1 LQNEKCFSNGGGMNL
16 RDRLPRLNQIVPV
29 FAVACLLIYGW
40 TTYRFLQKVP
50 SWLFYLNNWEILL
63 NYSQALTLNFVECLI
78 VVGAIIGYS
87 ALLPRRIFLD
97 LFIARGTLLTLLGVG
112 YLIYLALAIGAS
124 KASQFP
130 WAIFNWSPAILLII
144 LLLSIG
150 LPKVPVVQKVL
161 EEFAD
166 RTTVFL
172 YILLPLSGLGILA
185 FAIDNL
191 F

>member
-1 LQNEKCFSNGGGMNL
+1 MIL
-16 RDRLPRLNQIVPV
+16 RDRFPSIQHIVPV
-29 FAVACLLIYGW
+29 FAVTCLLIYGW

-63 NYSQALTLNFVECLI
+63 NYSQALTFNFVECLL
-78 VVGAIIGYS
+78 VVGAIMCFS
-87 ALLPRRIFLD
+87 ALLPRMFFLD

-112 YLIYLALAIGAS
+112 YLIHLALAIGAS

-130 WAIFNWSPAILLII
+130 WEIFNWSPEIAAMI

-150 LPKVPVVQKVL
+150 LPKISTVQKTL
-161 EEFAD
+161 EAFAD
-166 RTTVFL
+166 RTIIFL
-172 YILLPLSGLGILA
+172 YVLIPLSALGILA
-185 FAIDNL
+185 FVIDNS

>member
-1 LQNEKCFSNGGGMNL
+1 MNL
-16 RDRLPRLNQIVPV
+16 RDRLPRLNQIVQV

-50 SWLFYLNNWEILL
+50 SWLFYLSNWEILM
-63 NYSQALTLNFVECLI
+63 NYSQALTFNFVECLI
-78 VVGAIIGYS
+78 VVGAIMGFS